1 MVIGLRRAKGSLEV
15 RALVRSPSTLR
26 TDIVSFSFFF
36 FGGGVMYWVR
46 LCRVVDVP
54 MRLHFS
60 QMQASEHLLPLFH
73 WIGER

>member
-36 FGGGVMYWVR
+36 FWGGGHVLGPAVQGCGCPDEAA
-46 LCRVVDVP
+46 LQP
-54 MRLHFS
+54 N
-60 QMQASEHLLPLFH
+60 ASF
-73 WIGER
+73 